1 MSVRGRK
8 RKEKERDLGEKEG
21 VEREKEEDC
30 RRLDVEGKKDEM
42 ELGEDSKG
50 GGRERKKDVDWI
62 WEDNNRRA
70 MAEIRKH

>member
-1 MSVRGRK
+1 MSVRGGK

-21 VEREKEEDC
+21 VEREKKKDC

-42 ELGEDSKG
+42 ELEEDSKG
-50 GGRERKKDVDWI
+50 GGRKRKKDVDWI
-62 WEDNNRRA
+62 WENNNRRA